1 MKELN
6 AFNQL
11 IVKESSFFLTKT
23 ALADDIVKE
32 FATFSVLHDH
42 ENGEVCLYNVVQLNY
57 VLVLDL
63 LKNLNLASDTRTVRH
78 HRYLASLK
86 DLDGYFLLG
95 SHADA
100 QFDLAKCTFTQVS
113 FEDVLSNLLEL
124 FR

>member
-11 IVKESSFFLTKT
+11 VVKESSFFLTET
-23 ALADDIVKE
+23 ALADDIVEE

-42 ENGEVCLYNVVQLNY
+42 ENGEICLDNVVKLNY
-57 VLVLDL
+57 VLVLDFL
-63 LKNLNLASDTRTVRH
+63 ENLNLASDTRTVRH

-86 DLDGYFLLG
+86 DLDGYFFLG
-95 SHADA
+95 SHTDA
-100 QFDLAKCTFTQVS
+100 KFDLAKCTFTQVS